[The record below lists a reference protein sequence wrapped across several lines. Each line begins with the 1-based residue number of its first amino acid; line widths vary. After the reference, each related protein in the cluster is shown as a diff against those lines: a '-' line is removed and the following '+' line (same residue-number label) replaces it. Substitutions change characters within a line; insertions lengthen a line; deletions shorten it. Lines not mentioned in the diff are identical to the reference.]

1 VLAKGH
7 IRIARHLVDVGNNKP
22 MMMNPAMRA
31 GKADPLVNAIE
42 KAMLVEMVT
51 VIAT

>member
-7 IRIARHLVDVGNNKP
+7 IRIARQLVDVRDNKA
-22 MMMNPAMRA
+22 MMNPAMRA

-42 KAMLVEMVT
+42 KAMLVKMVT